1 MPRLNLPPYRPT
13 SYQESYEHPVDVPQ
27 DYIPHKTWVRTEGEL
42 LQPRSL
48 QSGKYHNNEN
58 TLSTVTVPGSWLT
71 LFNYPFVI
79 VSFGFTEV
87 SCASLHGFITNQHNE
102 NKISP
107 WFITSQ
113 VYYELT

>member
-48 QSGKYHNNEN
+48 QSGKYRNKEN
-58 TLSTVTVPGSWLT
+58 TLSIVTIPGSWLA
-71 LFNYPFVI
+71 L
-79 VSFGFTEV
+79 
-87 SCASLHGFITNQHNE
+87 
-102 NKISP
+102 
-107 WFITSQ
+107 ITSLQ
-113 VYYELT
+113 SFPSVSQKWTMHHFTVYYEPT